1 MPNYR
6 QLNFCFRAILKAP
19 QNEASIYIASAPKSR
34 EKHAGEPM
42 HPDNTSRCSH
52 LSATRVRLFDES
64 LYIVVQSTGMEKNE
78 LARLFEQQVFNE
90 LAQTAIEDMREMG
103 KSFDELFP
111 LHACDSKGTREFRER
126 IKSAI
131 RINLLPISTRGTIA
145 ASVLNEYPHQDR
157 R

>member
-1 MPNYR
+1 
-6 QLNFCFRAILKAP
+6 
-19 QNEASIYIASAPKSR
+19 
-34 EKHAGEPM
+34 
-42 HPDNTSRCSH
+42 
-52 LSATRVRLFDES
+52 
-64 LYIVVQSTGMEKNE
+64 MEKNE
-78 LARLFEQQVFNE
+78 LTRLFEQQVLNE

-111 LHACDSKGTREFRER
+111 LKVSDSKETREFRER
-126 IKSAI
+126 IKKSI

>member
-1 MPNYR
+1 
-6 QLNFCFRAILKAP
+6 
-19 QNEASIYIASAPKSR
+19 
-34 EKHAGEPM
+34 
-42 HPDNTSRCSH
+42 
-52 LSATRVRLFDES
+52 
-64 LYIVVQSTGMEKNE
+64 MEKDE

-145 ASVLNEYPHQDR
+145 ASVLNEYPHQNR